1 MTVSVDIDDKSSCD
15 VLIFVTSKPNNDK
28 HKIEMYVRNGL
39 VAHEHME
46 QDIRHLRRS
55 FSTYTPPTSQTPLL
69 YLPGT
74 QNCPG
79 CGVDAL
85 YPAAE
90 ASIPFCACVH
100 VFDQCGGCMHVV
112 GVSEHV
118 CVDFEVLIS
127 RPRRCY
133 IINSSSFIKTLH
145 MLADPPRLTKILINM
160 LTG

>member
-1 MTVSVDIDDKSSCD
+1 MD
-15 VLIFVTSKPNNDK
+15 L
-28 HKIEMYVRNGL
+28 
-39 VAHEHME
+39 
-46 QDIRHLRRS
+46 
-55 FSTYTPPTSQTPLL
+55 
-69 YLPGT
+69 
-74 QNCPG
+74 
-79 CGVDAL
+79 DAL

-90 ASIPFCACVH
+90 ASSPFCACVH

-127 RPRRCY
+127 RSRRCY